1 MSKKQHKPQPG
12 RKPVRSDI
20 PYRDRLLMDRCRTIA
35 DHRDDSAIT
44 ALKVACVSLN
54 DTEHLGFDRLVRF
67 ATHFQEL
74 ISEYYKD
81 PDTEEVKLNER
92 LQKIGFYIDESGH
105 ALVKRNQDGSVEKLK
120 GAEK

>member
-44 ALKVACVSLN
+44 TLKVACVALN
-54 DTEHLGFDRLVRF
+54 DTEGLGFERILRF
-67 ATHFQEL
+67 AQRFQIL
-74 ISEYYKD
+74 IEQYYANPEQEGVHLD
-81 PDTEEVKLNER
+81 ER
-92 LQKIGFYIDESGH
+92 LRKIGF
-105 ALVKRNQDGSVEKLK
+105 LVQDGRVLVARDENGRAMKVRETN
-120 GAEK
+120 A

>member
-1 MSKKQHKPQPG
+1 MAKKHG
-12 RKPVRSDI
+12 DTSI
-20 PYRDRLLMDRCRTIA
+20 PYAERLRMNKIKTIA
-35 DHRDDSAIT
+35 EHRDDSAIT
-44 ALKVACVSLN
+44 TLKVACVALN

-81 PDTEEVKLNER
+81 PETEEVKLNER
-92 LQKIGFYIDESGH
+92 LQKIGFYIDERGH
-105 ALVKRNQDGSVEKLK
+105 ALVKRNPDGSVEKLK